1 MPRRL
6 LDLILAALA
15 IGLASLLVGPVAA
28 TILTPGWLENADLS
42 DWAGTVFFLCGAAAL
57 LFLAW
62 RLARR
67 SSRPPYGYFSA
78 RDWKGLAALALLAT
92 LAVAIASHW
101 AIALPGLLIV
111 AIAMLISR
119 RRASRETVPRF
130 QGTDPA
136 TPSRPGSV
144 STGTA

>member
-6 LDLILAALA
+6 LDLILAALVV
-15 IGLASLLVGPVAA
+15 GLASLLIEPVAA
-28 TILTPGWLENADLS
+28 TVLTPGWLENADMR

-67 SSRPPYGYFSA
+67 SSRPTYGYFSA
-78 RDWKGLAALALLAT
+78 RDWKGLAALAVLAT

-101 AIALPGLLIV
+101 VIALPGLLPV
-111 AIAMLISR
+111 AIAFLFAR
-119 RRASRETVPRF
+119 RRARQETAADF
-130 QGTDPA
+130 QNAEPA
-136 TPSRPGSV
+136 RPPGPGSI
-144 STGTA
+144 STGAA

>member
-6 LDLILAALA
+6 LDFIVAALVV
-15 IGLASLLVGPVAA
+15 GLASLLLGPVAA
-28 TILTPGWLENADLS
+28 TMLTPGWLANADFR

-67 SSRPPYGYFSA
+67 SSRPAYGYFSA
-78 RDWKGLAALALLAT
+78 RDWKGLAALAVLAT
-92 LAVAIASHW
+92 IAVAIASHW
-101 AIALPGLLIV
+101 VIALPGLLPI
-111 AIAMLISR
+111 AIAILFAR
-119 RRASRETVPRF
+119 RRAMQETVADL
-130 QGTDPA
+130 QNAEPA
-136 TPSRPGSV
+136 RPSRSGSI

>member
-6 LDLILAALA
+6 LDFIIAALVV
-15 IGLASLLVGPVAA
+15 GLASLLLGPVAA
-28 TILTPGWLENADLS
+28 TMITPGWLENADLR

-67 SSRPPYGYFSA
+67 SSRPAYGYFSA

-92 LAVAIASHW
+92 LAAAIASHW
-101 AIALPGLLIV
+101 VIALPGLLPIALAIV
-111 AIAMLISR
+111 FAR
-119 RRASRETVPRF
+119 RRARLETIADF
-130 QGTDPA
+130 QDADPTRPA
-136 TPSRPGSV
+136 RPPSI